1 MTLEERIKK
10 YMDEEGMSEKDAR
23 KKAEKEDKSEG
34 FKISDLWSDEPLGKT
49 ASNIKKSVSET
60 ADEVVAGT
68 KKAAEKV
75 SEATEKGRE
84 DKKSRYKNLQ
94 ETLKAE
100 RSIPKKEEEA
110 PKSEVAQPTE
120 DVPETATLAEN
131 IKRAE
136 NPETAA
142 EVRTTWDSLK
152 KKLVND
158 EKAVEDLKTK
168 EAGKLQTE
176 EQRRKQS
183 SKLGVLLKS
192 LLNSAALLYAAK
204 KGVVSDIKL
213 ETPDDAKQ
221 IRDIERDMDYERTLL
236 RDRISETRRTNSEV
250 SRIEEGGLRRKEAQ
264 DDRTDARNKS
274 IKLAEAK
281 ANARDAKDIKKAAA
295 DEDKILD
302 KIIDKFEGDDEAMRA
317 ALEAHGMD
325 TEIAKDI
332 SGDTRSYFWDTPAGG
347 QKLYELKQKHIRNIL
362 GGTNAKK
369 STDNTVTGNDASKGP
384 RKQISNKGNTQY
396 KLGEKIISEEEYL
409 RLKGKIRNV
418 K

>member
-10 YMDEEGMSEKDAR
+10 YMDEEGMSR
-23 KKAEKEDKSEG
+23 AEAFRAIAKNTGSILKE
-34 FKISDLWSDEPLGKT
+34 SDGNKES
-49 ASNIKKSVSET
+49 SET
-60 ADEVVAGT
+60 AAKFKAYKDKEES
-68 KKAAEKV
+68 KKA
-75 SEATEKGRE
+75 
-84 DKKSRYKNLQ
+84 DKKF
-94 ETLKAE
+94 
-100 RSIPKKEEEA
+100 EEEDA
-110 PKSEVAQPTE
+110 KEFP
-120 DVPETATLAEN
+120 PEPSLEANLNATDKPAVKPTLADN
-131 IKRAE
+131 IKGEEKPDTVAKV
-136 NPETAA
+136 A
-142 EVRTTWDSLK
+142 TTWDSLK
-152 KKLVND
+152 KKLAAD
-158 EKAVEDLKTK
+158 EVAVEDLKTK

-176 EQRRKQS
+176 EQRRKRS

-281 ANARDAKDIKKAAA
+281 AAARDAKDIKKAAARDAKDIKKAAA

-302 KIIDKFEGDDEAMRA
+302 KIIDKFEGDDEAMRS
-317 ALEAHGMD
+317 ALEAHGVD

-384 RKQISNKGNTQY
+384 RKQTSNKGNTQY